1 MTPLAE
7 DPSILQTLSA
17 WWSRLRLTQ
26 NNVPEHRIPQDR
38 LQHSRD
44 AYQEVASKR
53 SQYSALHWQEM
64 ADGYRNKM
72 RSGHISDQLREYY
85 ANEARLCDAEA
96 KKVSAGRVADE

>member
-1 MTPLAE
+1 MQ
-7 DPSILQTLSA
+7 S
-17 WWSRLRLTQ
+17 
-26 NNVPEHRIPQDR
+26 NVSEHCNPHDR

-53 SQYSALHWQEM
+53 SQYSPLHWQEM
-64 ADGYRNKM
+64 AEGYRIRL

-96 KKVSAGRVADE
+96 KKVSAGRAADE